1 LEITR
6 NFKSLSLRSWKQ
18 HSRPPTFSEIDP
30 RLVLAKSFKQLSAA
44 LSPEARR
51 LVQLRVQIMQKRI
64 DSKEAR
70 RAKSAPVQ
78 TAEIRK

>member
-1 LEITR
+1 
-6 NFKSLSLRSWKQ
+6 
-18 HSRPPTFSEIDP
+18 
-30 RLVLAKSFKQLSAA
+30 VLAKSFKQLSAA

-51 LVQLRVQIMQKRI
+51 LVQLRVQIIKRI

>member
-1 LEITR
+1 M
-6 NFKSLSLRSWKQ
+6 
-18 HSRPPTFSEIDP
+18 
-30 RLVLAKSFKQLSAA
+30 AKSFKQLSAA